1 MPTSR
6 ATARS
11 VTASSDPDRSISAS
25 APDTMSSV
33 SLAPWPRAL
42 RWRRLS
48 AWPAALCGE
57 VFTVHHF
64 TSVSSYVY
72 AYRRK

>member
-11 VTASSDPDRSISAS
+11 VTASSEPDRSISAS
-25 APDTMSSV
+25 APVTMSSV

-42 RWRRLS
+42 RCRAGAERPG
-48 AWPAALCGE
+48 PAAAPGWDQL
-57 VFTVHHF
+57 
-64 TSVSSYVY
+64 
-72 AYRRK
+72 